1 MSQFRDR
8 IKEVRRMKASELL
21 DNDGNW
27 RIHPDVQ
34 KDSLIGV
41 LHEIGKADVIKA
53 YRSERAGGALVLYDG
68 HLRKTIDPDEEW
80 QVAITDLTDAEADK
94 MLLLGDPIASLA
106 EMDGKK
112 VLALT
117 ETVMT
122 DDLAVREMLRRMEMD
137 AQHLADDEGDED
149 DPEKEEKRGPV
160 AMELMPFEHYD
171 YVLLMF
177 KNELDWLSAVDTLN
191 LEKRSDQRKTHKIGL
206 ARVIDGKRVIAR
218 LQKAEFELAAIKSG
232 QAVRAAAEAAA
243 APAPASAVGF
253 VADTT
258 NLPDAPNGND
268 NPEPQAKT

>member
-8 IKEVRRMKASELL
+8 IVEVVKLKSKDLL

-27 RIHPDVQ
+27 RTHPEVQ
-34 KDSLIGV
+34 RDSLVGV
-41 LHEIGKADVIKA
+41 LHEVGKADVLKA
-53 YRSERAGGALVLYDG
+53 YRSERAGGKLVLYDG
-68 HLRKTIDPDEEW
+68 HLRKNIDPEEEW
-80 QVAITDLTDAEADK
+80 LVAITDLNDAEADK
-94 MLLLGDPIASLA
+94 MLLLGDPIAAMA
-106 EMDGKK
+106 EMDAKK

-137 AQHLADDEGDED
+137 AQHVAEDEEDAAGGKDKDE
-149 DPEKEEKRGPV
+149 RAGPT

-177 KNELDWLSAVDTLN
+177 KNELDWLSAVDTLG

-218 LQKAEFELAAIKSG
+218 LQKAEFDLAALRAEEAKRLAEVG
-232 QAVRAAAEAAA
+232 QSLRLEGAA
-243 APAPASAVGF
+243 GDNGH
-253 VADTT
+253 ADSHS
-258 NLPDAPNGND
+258 
-268 NPEPQAKT
+268 EPQASG